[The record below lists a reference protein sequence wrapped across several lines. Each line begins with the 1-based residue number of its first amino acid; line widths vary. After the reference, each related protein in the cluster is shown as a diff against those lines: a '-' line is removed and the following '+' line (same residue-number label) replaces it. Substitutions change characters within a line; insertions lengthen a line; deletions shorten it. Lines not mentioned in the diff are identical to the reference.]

1 MLLDGATFEDQNT
14 ESIVRTFW
22 CLQMFEVRPMKPD
35 VMSSQCSSRRYLATL
50 TSKWAILI
58 VNALGH
64 GPLRNGELLRAV
76 EGISQKMLTQTLQE
90 LAALNIVQRDDKKTI
105 PPHVEYKLTVLGH
118 SFKKEANSL
127 IRWVE
132 ASVPLMSERTRRRTT
147 S

>member
-1 MLLDGATFEDQNT
+1 
-14 ESIVRTFW
+14 
-22 CLQMFEVRPMKPD
+22 MKPD
-35 VMSSQCSSRRYLATL
+35 VMSSQCPSRRYLATL

-64 GPLRNGELLRAV
+64 RPLRNGELLRTV

-90 LAALNIVQRDDKKTI
+90 LSVLNIVQRDDKKTI
-105 PPHVEYKLTVLGH
+105 PPHVEYRLTVLGH
-118 SFKKEANSL
+118 SFRKEANSL

-132 ASVPLMSERTRRRTT
+132 ASLPLMSERTRRPKT

>member
-1 MLLDGATFEDQNT
+1 
-14 ESIVRTFW
+14 
-22 CLQMFEVRPMKPD
+22 MKPD

-58 VNALGH
+58 VNALGDR
-64 GPLRNGELLRAV
+64 PLRNGELLRTV

-90 LAALNIVQRDDKKTI
+90 LTALNIVQRDDRKTI
-105 PPHVEYKLTVLGH
+105 PPHVEYRLTVPGH
-118 SFKKEANSL
+118 SLRKEANSL

-132 ASVPLMSERTRRRTT
+132 ASLPLMSGRTRQRKI